1 VHWVPILS
9 ALRRNKVGATLIA
22 LQIALTLAVLC
33 NALFIIQQRTAQ
45 SRRPSGVGDEA
56 SVFIIDNRWVD
67 EGSDLAGREQADL
80 AALRALPQ
88 VADATVSNVH
98 PLGGPVWSEAMLL
111 NPDKPRSGV
120 QAMIYMMD
128 DHGLDT
134 LGLRLVAGRNFHP
147 ADVVNRHGLADHAG
161 GTLPGIIITQAAAQ
175 RLSARGSVLGR
186 KVLIVPDGVSTT
198 IIGIVD
204 QLMSTPLAGNAPF
217 SQNSIILPYRWADAQ
232 IFYVVRARP
241 GQRRAAMAAARSK
254 LYDVSTQRI
263 ITDMQTLS
271 ESRLDAYRGDRGLA
285 FLMEIVCAILLVVT
299 AFGIVGLTS
308 YWVAQRRRQIG
319 IRRALGATRGAI
331 LRHFQS
337 ENLLI
342 AGAGVVLG
350 VLLAIVANLWVV
362 RSVALSRLPLVYP
375 LIGVVAMLLLGQL
388 AVLWPALRASAVAP
402 ASAARSA

>member
-1 VHWVPILS
+1 MHWVPILC
-9 ALRRNKVGATLIA
+9 ALRHNKVGATLIA

-56 SVFIIDNRWVD
+56 SVFIISNRWVVN
-67 EGSDLAGREQADL
+67 SDDLPAREQTDL
-80 AALRALPQ
+80 AALRSLPE
-88 VADATVSNVH
+88 VADATVSNDH

-111 NPDKPRSGV
+111 NPDMPRSGV
-120 QAMIYMMD
+120 QSMVYMMD

-134 LGLRLVAGRNFHP
+134 LGLRLVAGRNFSP

-161 GTLPGIIITQAAAQ
+161 GTLPGIIITQAAAK
-175 RLSARGSVLGR
+175 RLSATGSVLGHT
-186 KVLIVPDGVSTT
+186 VLIVPDGISTR

-204 QLMSTPLAGNAPF
+204 QLMSTPFAGNAPF

-241 GQRRAAMAAARSK
+241 GQLGAAMVAARSK
-254 LYDVSTQRI
+254 LYDISTQRI
-263 ITDMQTLS
+263 ITGMQTLS
-271 ESRLDAYRGDRGLA
+271 DSRLDAYRGDRGLA
-285 FLMEIVCAILLVVT
+285 FLMEVVCAILLVVT

-342 AGAGVVLG
+342 SGAGVAVG
-350 VLLAIVANLWVV
+350 VLLAIAANLWVV
-362 RSVALSRLPLVYP
+362 RSVALARLPFLYP
-375 LIGVVAMLLLGQL
+375 LIGVAAMLLLGQL
-388 AVLWPALRASAVAP
+388 AVLWPALRASAVPP